1 MKLVCLLVLFA
12 LLNGGISAQ
21 IPTSWESHGIGGGG
35 ALFSPSINPANHD
48 EIYLACDMSELF
60 HSTDDGA
67 TWNMLNYM
75 QIQGGH
81 DSQVQFTNNPLIRYC
96 IDYTSVQGMD
106 YIRPVK
112 SLDGGVSWQVLS
124 GNIYPLQPDAGVLRL
139 FADYNDPNRI
149 ILAGYGTIHIS
160 SDGGVSFHLVHT
172 CISNGAGNHIAG
184 VFFDGTAIYIGTN
197 DGLLVSFDNGQ
208 TFNTM
213 AVTGIPSGEYILSFA
228 AGKQNGVIRFYCLT
242 TSSVWAGY
250 TYGDNY
256 WGAMKGVY
264 SMDAANGTWNQ
275 AMTGISTGSDF
286 PVFVGMAANNTDI
299 AYLSGGSSAGAPIVL
314 KSTAGGAWN
323 PVFLTVNNQNVFT
336 GWSGYDGDHGW
347 GYPEAPFGFTV
358 AMNDANTLM
367 FSDYSDS
374 HITHDGGATWHQ
386 QYLDPSFE
394 NPMGGPTPKGKN
406 YHGIGLENTS
416 CWQILWTDSL
426 SMYGGYSDISAIVSN
441 DKGYTWK
448 FVPGLTQNSTYR
460 IVQHPNGKLY
470 AATSNIHDLFQST
483 RIYDAQINGGTGAVY
498 FSSNNGASFSLLH
511 NFNHPVTWITLD
523 PTNSNRMYAS
533 VAHSNKATIG
543 GIYVTNNLDA
553 GTSSTWIKM
562 PNPAE
567 ANGHP
572 FNIIVLNNGD
582 LVVSFSARKPTGSS
596 AFTDSSGVF
605 YYTSSTA
612 IWAKRS
618 DPNMRFWT
626 QDVVVDPHDATQST
640 WYSCVFNGW
649 GTSGI
654 NGTGGLFRT
663 TNKGL
668 AWTRISDEY
677 RVNSCTIDPMNHDI
691 LYMTTE
697 TNGLWI
703 SMDATSA
710 LPTFIRVLEYP
721 FRHPVR
727 VFNNPYK
734 PTEVWVSGFG
744 GGIMKGISGNPNGLN
759 DDSGSKDQVVKVF
772 PNPVF
777 DLLNIDLVSVKN
789 RSLVFELFD
798 LPGRQLMKLKLEEKN
813 VVDMAV
819 KNFSKGIY
827 LYSILD
833 AGKTVQTGKILI
845 N

>member
-1 MKLVCLLVLFA
+1 MKLVCLFILFA
-12 LLNGGISAQ
+12 LLKSFISAQ
-21 IPTSWESHGIGGGG
+21 VPISWESHGIGGGG

-75 QIQGGH
+75 QVQGGH
-81 DSQVQFTNNPLIRYC
+81 DSQVQFTSNPLIRYT
-96 IDYTSVQGMD
+96 IDYTSIQGMD

-112 SLDGGVSWQVLS
+112 SIDGGATWQLLG
-124 GNIYPLQPDAGVLRL
+124 GNPYPLAPDAGVLRL
-139 FADYNDPNRI
+139 LADYNNPNRI
-149 ILAGYGTIHIS
+149 ILAGYGTIHFS
-160 SDGGVSFHLVHT
+160 SDGGTTFHLVHT

-184 VFFDGTAIYIGTN
+184 VFFDGADIYIGTN
-197 DGLLVSFDNGQ
+197 DGLLVSSDNGL
-208 TFNTM
+208 TFHTM
-213 AVTGIPSGEYILSFA
+213 TVTGIPPGEYILSFA
-228 AGKQNGVIRFYCLT
+228 AGKQDGSLRFYCLT
-242 TSSVWAGY
+242 SSSVWAGY

-264 SMDAANGTWNQ
+264 YMDNANGTWIK
-275 AMTGISTGSDF
+275 AITGISPGSDF

-299 AYLSGGSSAGAPIVL
+299 VYLSGGSSAGVPIVM
-314 KSTAGGAWN
+314 KSTSGGAWIH
-323 PVFLTVNNQNVFT
+323 VFLTANNQNIFT
-336 GWSGYDGDHGW
+336 GWSGFDGDHGW

-358 AMNDANTLM
+358 ALNDANTLM

-374 HITHDGGATWHQ
+374 HITHDAGVSWYQ
-386 QYLDPSFE
+386 QYVDQSYG
-394 NPMGGPTPKGKN
+394 NPMGSPTPKGKK

-426 SMYGGYSDISAIVSN
+426 TLYGGYSDISGITSD

-448 FVPGLTQNSTYR
+448 FIPGLTQNSTYR
-460 IVQHPNGKLY
+460 LLKHPNGIVY
-470 AATSNIHDLFQST
+470 AATSNIHDLYQST

-498 FSSNNGASFSLLH
+498 YSQDHGASFSTLH
-511 NFNHPVTWITLD
+511 NFNHPVTWIALD
-523 PTNSNRMYAS
+523 FSDSKRMYAS

-553 GTSSTWIKM
+553 GTASTWTKM

-572 FNIIVLNNGD
+572 FNINVLNNGD
-582 LVVSFSARKPTGSS
+582 LVVSFSARKPTYSS

-605 YYTSSTA
+605 FYTSSA
-612 IWAKRS
+612 GSWAKRS

-626 QDVVVDPHDATQST
+626 QDVVIDPHDATQST
-640 WYSCVFNGW
+640 WYGCVFNGW

-663 TNKGL
+663 TDKGVS
-668 AWTRISDEY
+668 WTRISDEY
-677 RVNSCTIDPMNHDI
+677 RVNSCTIDPMNSDI

-703 SMDATSA
+703 SMDASGA
-710 LPTFIRVLEYP
+710 QPAFSRLPGYP

-727 VFNNPYK
+727 VFINPFK
-734 PTEVWVSGFG
+734 PAEIWVSGFG
-744 GGIMKGISGNPNGLN
+744 GGIMKGLGEPPNGM
-759 DDSGSKDQVVKVF
+759 DDGNAGSQKVAEVF
-772 PNPVF
+772 PNPVNS
-777 DLLNIDLVSVKN
+777 LLHINLLSQQDHVLIFELIDLTGRKLIRMNIGLNTV
-789 RSLVFELFD
+789 LDFEKEH
-798 LPGRQLMKLKLEEKN
+798 LP
-813 VVDMAV
+813 
-819 KNFSKGIY
+819 KGIY
-827 LYSILD
+827 LYSLLD
-833 AGKTVQTGKILI
+833 SDINIQSGKLLI
-845 N
+845 E